1 MSAAAASAAAA
12 AFASCAAFDS
22 CARSRRARASRVLP
36 SSSSSSSS
44 SSFHL
49 RATRRGSDASSSRVG
64 FSSPPPRALRRP
76 RRRPPSPP
84 PPRASP
90 EDDARGGGEA
100 REDDD
105 DDDDTIIDR
114 NLRALTFVACLSM
127 VAFGAATGS
136 IAGALVVLERGTTSL
151 GVMSTTCKSVVV
163 ACTPLGALVGALLA
177 SVASRSGLGRRDSLL
192 LNDLLYLLG
201 AAAMALS
208 SSFAWLTA
216 GRFVVGL
223 AVGVSTSVCTMYV
236 SECAPARTRGR
247 LAASAPLAGTV
258 GILASYVLSL
268 AVRSVHWFPYD
279 PVGVVNADP

>member
-1 MSAAAASAAAA
+1 
-12 AFASCAAFDS
+12 
-22 CARSRRARASRVLP
+22 
-36 SSSSSSSS
+36 
-44 SSFHL
+44 
-49 RATRRGSDASSSRVG
+49 
-64 FSSPPPRALRRP
+64 
-76 RRRPPSPP
+76 
-84 PPRASP
+84 
-90 EDDARGGGEA
+90 
-100 REDDD
+100 
-105 DDDDTIIDR
+105 
-114 NLRALTFVACLSM
+114 M